1 MPDLSKLHTD
11 DASCVLMRMTMI
23 AQATEGS
30 GRDRPDEI
38 KAL

>member
-11 DASCVLMRMTMI
+11 DATCVLMRMTMI
-23 AQATEGS
+23 ALATEGS
-30 GRDRPDEI
+30 GRDRPDKI